1 MNALRTIGGELKDH
15 LYLIFRLSLYETK
28 SQYSMQYLGW
38 FWEIMTPLLQIG
50 VYWVVFGFGIR
61 GGHPVDGIPFVFWLV
76 SGLIAWFFIGSTI
89 PSGSRSIYGRV
100 ALVSKMHFPLST
112 IPAYVI
118 LSQFYRHLAMIALT
132 IVLGSAFGYFPGW
145 HTLELFY
152 IVPAGVIFL
161 YAVSLL
167 LSALATMIRDVQNMV
182 TSAIRM
188 LMYLTPIMWIPPE
201 HSLFKMLLMLN
212 PLVYL
217 IEGYR
222 SALIGTGYLM
232 DHIWYGA
239 YFWSVTLGILLVG
252 AAVHIRFRRYFIDYV

>member
-89 PSGSRSIYGRV
+89 P
-100 ALVSKMHFPLST
+100 
-112 IPAYVI
+112 AYVI
-118 LSQFYRHLAMIALT
+118 LAQFYRHLAMIALT
-132 IVLGSAFGYFPGW
+132 IILGCAFGYFPGW
-145 HTLELFY
+145 HTLELLY
-152 IVPAGVIFL
+152 IVPAGVVFL

-188 LMYLTPIMWIPPE
+188 LMYLTPIMWIPPD

-222 SALIGTGYLM
+222 SALIGTGYLL
-232 DHIWYGA
+232 DHMWYGV
-239 YFWSVTLGILLVG
+239 YFWCMTLAILLVG
-252 AAVHIRFRRYFIDYV
+252 ASIHIRFRRYFIDYV